1 MSAYRRRYA
10 SVVRVSSVHAGRL
23 WNGGLSTSLVATCL
37 ALARIPLSRTVSGV
51 WGGAG
56 TGWYALGVEA
66 AGLGATG
73 LMHLLIAV
81 SLRPFRVFA
90 WVMALG
96 TATAMLVPFVTA
108 HGLARSTVTAGLNL
122 LLGTGIATLVA
133 GAARTAMDAAEP
145 AGPDP

>member
-1 MSAYRRRYA
+1 MSF
-10 SVVRVSSVHAGRL
+10 HAGRL

-37 ALARIPLSRTVSGV
+37 ALARIPLSRTVSGI
-51 WGGAG
+51 WGGA
-56 TGWYALGVEA
+56 GWYALGVEL

-81 SLRPFRVFA
+81 TLRPIRIFA

-96 TATAMLVPFVTA
+96 TAAMVLVPFA
-108 HGLARSTVTAGLNL
+108 GPAGLARSSVTAVLNL
-122 LLGTGIATLVA
+122 LLGTGIAMLVA
-133 GAARTAMDAAEP
+133 GAARTAMDCGAP